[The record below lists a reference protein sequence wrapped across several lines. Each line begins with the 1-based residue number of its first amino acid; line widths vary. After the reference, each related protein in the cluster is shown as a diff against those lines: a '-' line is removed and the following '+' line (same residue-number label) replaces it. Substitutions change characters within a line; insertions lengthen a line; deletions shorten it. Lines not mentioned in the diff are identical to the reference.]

1 MMNAVDR
8 QRRGTATEEK
18 RRSIIGKLK
27 DQSKPKV
34 RQYHEQRSEE
44 FRLQKSGSMASSFDK
59 FIDRQ
64 REHIKLMQ
72 GVRGGGDQQLY
83 NFNLNQPY

>member
-72 GVRGGGDQQLY
+72 GVRGGDQQLY